1 MKCTRNKCAQQ
12 RKSWWAYLYV
22 KITLK
27 VKEKNRKEMI
37 NNEIKSEYV
46 NVAGINGLTKMT
58 LDEAINIAEESGEDV
73 VIVNKSTEIPVVKI
87 IEYSKYLYDKKKK
100 DKENKKK
107 SRLSAQDTKEIRISE
122 SIEEHDIIVK
132 AKNID
137 RIIANGD
144 KVKLSIRY
152 KGRLIRQIQDGPDK
166 LRYLASKVKVKF
178 KIDKEPLI
186 EGNTVTM
193 IISPCR

>member
-1 MKCTRNKCAQQ
+1 MRCTLSRCAQQ

-22 KITLK
+22 KINLK
-27 VKEKNRKEMI
+27 VKEKDKKEMT
-37 NNEIKSEYV
+37 NHEIKSEYV
-46 NVAGINGLTKMT
+46 NVVGINGLTKMT
-58 LDEAINIAEESGEDV
+58 LAEAINIAEESGEDV
-73 VIVNKSTEIPVVKI
+73 VLVNKSTEIPVVKI
-87 IEYSKYLYDKKKK
+87 MEYSKYLYDKKKK
-100 DKENKKK
+100 DKENNKKN
-107 SRLSAQDTKEIRISE
+107 RLSAQDTKEIRISE
-122 SIEEHDIIVK
+122 SIEEHDIMVK

-137 RIIANGD
+137 KILNDCD

-178 KIDKEPLI
+178 KVDKEPLI

>member
-1 MKCTRNKCAQQ
+1 
-12 RKSWWAYLYV
+12 
-22 KITLK
+22 
-27 VKEKNRKEMI
+27 MI

-58 LDEAINIAEESGEDV
+58 LDEAINLAEESGEDV

-87 IEYSKYLYDKKKK
+87 MEYSKYLYDKKKKK

-122 SIEEHDIIVK
+122 SIEENDIIVK

-137 RIIANGD
+137 RILTDGD

-178 KIDKEPLI
+178 KADKEPLI